1 MSRSKQVHHWC
12 HQVQNQGA
20 NVRACCP
27 HHHRQCNTASRSAM
41 LILVGDLFASSFG
54 WLQFHQASRSGKA
67 RVFQIGKARVFQIDV
82 YRNFVPGL

>member
-1 MSRSKQVHHWC
+1 
-12 HQVQNQGA
+12 
-20 NVRACCP
+20 
-27 HHHRQCNTASRSAM
+27 M

-67 RVFQIGKARVFQIDV
+67 RVFQIGKAQVFQIDV